1 MEISLPGEQVQPLPK
16 MGNRNKKN
24 NQKNKPNGFICFA
37 NSQRSKLAPQYDIRG
52 LFVFWLYEL
61 LPSRIFPPSSLKL
74 SPTPNHN
81 SNPILNNSPDPDP
94 NLATYI

>member
-37 NSQRSKLAPQYDIRG
+37 NSQRPKLASQYDIRG
-52 LFVFWLYEL
+52 GFMMLTFNQTSHVL
-61 LPSRIFPPSSLKL
+61 I
-74 SPTPNHN
+74 
-81 SNPILNNSPDPDP
+81 
-94 NLATYI
+94 A